1 MAVVTRWRL
10 FATVMLAAGWAGCS
24 GQAARREVPPL
35 PVQQLRA
42 HAEAVTGRFISLVD
56 FEDAPLAGSG
66 YRQVEQFRIEPVGS
80 GGRMRYVVNITRTG
94 VGAME
99 VALPP
104 GARLVYRLPEVHD
117 FSKYTVLSLS
127 LHAQGVRDDL
137 KVLLRTDRASWESP
151 PILLKPEWNDVLI
164 DLRRLK
170 RMPDFDAR
178 GVREIWLWFAATGG
192 GEGEPAG
199 GEPVRFYLDDILL
212 LDNRRRLAGLPEG
225 MQFFRSGLDYE
236 LHLPQRSRPIHI
248 RQGADGLWRLGADQ
262 ARLRMFGPGPGG
274 RGGGADE
281 DLGLMG
287 SRRVGEVEILERNG
301 IRLRLRNTWYFPVS
315 GGEWIT
321 LGGEQGRQWSLAT
334 AGVRQ
339 IRWEYTFYW
348 DGRIVTDVVINNAG
362 GREIAGVR
370 ITAPQPAA
378 WSDGT
383 RGPVAE
389 VTRLAGDVARFS
401 FLITPAGVQK
411 RRWESDYL
419 QPARLRVDVGE
430 VDVVPG
436 DAGGDGFDESQG
448 CYRLRA
454 RAGRCRFAV
463 VPWRRAVAGAVV
475 RIAGPWGP
483 AVTADSEGLALRR
496 LVRLEDGSVLLVVP
510 GPIRRTR
517 WVEVTGPVGLFGD
530 S

>member
-1 MAVVTRWRL
+1 MHACLIPWSDQTWKTVLGKVDGEVSSEEYEKNTETRDRLVLFGDGAGAVVVEPRDDDDRGVIDCLLHTNGNEAERL
-10 FATVMLAAGWAGCS
+10 WTKAGGSAFRPYFTPEMYDS
-24 GQAARREVPPL
+24 GDVTPIVEGRKVYAL
-35 PVQQLRA
+35 
-42 HAEAVTGRFISLVD
+42 AVTFM
-56 FEDAPLAGSG
+56 P
-66 YRQVEQFRIEPVGS
+66 QV
-80 GGRMRYVVNITRTG
+80 T
-94 VGAME
+94 
-99 VALPP
+99 L
-104 GARLVYRLPEVHD
+104 
-117 FSKYTVLSLS
+117 
-127 LHAQGVRDDL
+127 
-137 KVLLRTDRASWESP
+137 
-151 PILLKPEWNDVLI
+151 
-164 DLRRLK
+164 
-170 RMPDFDAR
+170 
-178 GVREIWLWFAATGG
+178 
-192 GEGEPAG
+192 
-199 GEPVRFYLDDILL
+199 
-212 LDNRRRLAGLPEG
+212 
-225 MQFFRSGLDYE
+225 
-236 LHLPQRSRPIHI
+236 
-248 RQGADGLWRLGADQ
+248 
-262 ARLRMFGPGPGG
+262 
-274 RGGGADE
+274 
-281 DLGLMG
+281 
-287 SRRVGEVEILERNG
+287 EILERNG

-430 VDVVPG
+430 MDVVPG